1 MLISARG
8 GKQDLLDNDRKLD
21 AKTNTDDTERSERRK
36 SFEEEIVKGN
46 EWREK
51 WWWGELMRENLKIG
65 QRERQAMSEVLDID
79 RQTGH

>member
-1 MLISARG
+1 MLNSARG

-36 SFEEEIVKGN
+36 SFEKEIVKGN

-51 WWWGELMRENLKIG
+51 WVGKLMRENLEIG
-65 QRERQAMSEVLDID
+65 QRERQTMSEVLDID